1 MWDLP
6 PMGVFINHTLF
17 RLFIFPVWDWSVKTT
32 FQTTTIETPDIKIM
46 STTKQLGLH
55 TTYVH
60 IQKVGMAGSSYNL
73 GV

>member
-1 MWDLP
+1 
-6 PMGVFINHTLF
+6 MGVFINHPLY
-17 RLFIFPVWDWSVKTT
+17 LGYSSSQCGIEVLQQHQPI
-32 FQTTTIETPDIKIM
+32 TIETPDIKIM